1 MVKAVSAE
9 HYAVLEAEYYASLE
23 ALVALRK
30 VRFNRGTQC
39 RIEDRFF
46 SALRVLNNHTVD
58 RKSPLQE

>member
-1 MVKAVSAE
+1 VVRAVSAE

-30 VRFNRGTQC
+30 VRFNRAQC
-39 RIEDRFF
+39 RIEDRFY
-46 SALRVLNNHTVD
+46 SALRVINNHTVD

>member
-1 MVKAVSAE
+1 MLKEVSAE

-30 VRFNRGTQC
+30 ERFRRGSC
-39 RIEDRFF
+39 RIENRFY
-46 SALRVLNNHTVD
+46 SALKVLNNHTVE